1 MDSNLYNYLIEELL
15 NGTRKDFSLLPIHF
29 IKSPREVS
37 TPAFKSLE
45 SFLSDR
51 IASSQS
57 FSEGQWQQSLFLC
70 TRENFFSELFLL
82 AHQAL
87 LDILQGSDTTTYP
100 FRSNGIQLLRF
111 LTYCSCNG
119 VPGRFYENDGQTLSM
134 MCFILE
140 GLMYCGWCP
149 DSFEGTAKR
158 AAHEYCI
165 TLKKSLHHFKYDA
178 TGPILGY
185 LWAAWLLAQ
194 KTEGIRVVR
203 EIFLPMTQTFQWN
216 LGNNVNAF
224 IVENSIKPN
233 IFYILSKSPERLPH
247 PFAKLSNE
255 NLVGLSFFID
265 SAPVFATEIVEYS
278 EIKRIKKHG
287 HKFIFNC
294 ATKVCIGFRRTVVVL
309 LYECTLYRIDLL
321 ILPVNIKTATLS
333 SELCLESAVHLE
345 KTGRN
350 SYFGKGVE
358 NMIVEF
364 IENPLGL
371 FLDSRRDD
379 GIAKFI
385 FGPKNV
391 SGTETITIVTAWAQ
405 GKGITEIN
413 KTHLLGIYD

>member
-1 MDSNLYNYLIEELL
+1 MDSTLYKYLIDELL
-15 NGTRKDFSLLPIHF
+15 NDTRKDFSSLPIHF

-37 TPAFKSLE
+37 ASAFKNLE

-70 TRENFFSELFLL
+70 TRDNFFSELLLL

-87 LDILQGSDTTTYP
+87 LEILQGSDTNTHP
-100 FRSNGIQLLRF
+100 FHSNGIQLLKF

-119 VPGRFYENDGQTLSM
+119 VPGLFCKDDGHALSM
-134 MCFILE
+134 MCFLLE
-140 GLMYCGWCP
+140 GMMYCGWCP
-149 DSFEGTAKR
+149 DAFESASKR

-165 TLKKSLHHFKYDA
+165 TLKKSLHHFKHDT
-178 TGPILGY
+178 TGPVLGY

-203 EIFLPMTQTFQWN
+203 EISLPVTQTFQWN
-216 LGNNVNAF
+216 LGNSVNAF

-233 IFYILSKSPERLPH
+233 IFYILSQGHERLPH
-247 PFAKLSNE
+247 PFTKLSNE
-255 NLVGLSFFID
+255 NLVGLNFSID
-265 SAPVFATEIVEYS
+265 SEPVFATEIVEYS
-278 EIKRIKKHG
+278 EINRIKKHG
-287 HKFIFNC
+287 HKFIFDC
-294 ATKVCIGFRRTVVVL
+294 VTKACIGFRRTVVVL
-309 LYECTLYRIDLL
+309 LYERTFYRIDLL
-321 ILPVNIKTATLS
+321 VVPENIKTATLRA
-333 SELCLESAVHLE
+333 ELCLESTVCLE
-345 KTGRN
+345 KTGNN

-358 NMIVEF
+358 NMTVEF
-364 IENPLGL
+364 IENPLELAWDGQ
-371 FLDSRRDD
+371 RDN
-379 GIAKFI
+379 GIAKFKS
-385 FGPKNV
+385 GPKNV